1 MKAFGFVEKLFTKCY
16 SNGVL
21 RYVFWGGLTTLVNW
35 ASFFLLRRVFGV
47 PFAAANAASV
57 VAAVLFAYFV
67 NSRFVFR
74 SDASGFSGRFSEFV
88 RFVAGRALSM
98 ALEIGGGELLVGVLR
113 LNESVVKVA
122 VLPVFVL
129 TVNYFVSR
137 FFVFGKKADN
147 GSSRP

>member
-1 MKAFGFVEKLFTKCY
+1 MRRFLFSHEKKKRH
-16 SNGVL
+16 NEMNKKQK
-21 RYVFWGGLTTLVNW
+21 TL
-35 ASFFLLRRVFGV
+35 LYRIL
-47 PFAAANAASV
+47 

-88 RFVAGRALSM
+88 RFVAGRAFSM

-113 LNESVVKVA
+113 LNESVAKVA

-137 FFVFGKKADN
+137 FFVFGKKAEN